1 MHITD
6 RIVAV
11 LVLGTLTTGLY
22 AGSFIDWDSEDA
34 QQNPLAFLN
43 QKETIRIWYGGRGSD
58 GLYQQRRRSFRGGP

>member
-22 AGSFIDWDSEDA
+22 AGSFIDLS
-34 QQNPLAFLN
+34 L
-43 QKETIRIWYGGRGSD
+43 IHI
-58 GLYQQRRRSFRGGP
+58 

>member
-43 QKETIRIWYGGRGSD
+43 QTHLVWGRGSD